1 VKEFEKDSLI
11 EYLAD
16 KYEIPKE
23 QAMLVFSTVEISQ
36 DLGYFDSYYVGD
48 GSVVESIFDKVFNVS

>member
-1 VKEFEKDSLI
+1 VKEFEKDGFI

-23 QAMLVFSTVEISQ
+23 QAMLVFSTIEISQ
-36 DLGYFDSYYVGD
+36 DLGYFDSYYVGSD
-48 GSVVESIFDKVFNVS
+48 SIVESIFDKVFNVS